1 MYHGY
6 FSHLL
11 SLCFSLSP
19 QGRDGIKG
27 DQGIAG
33 LIGPQGPIGPPG
45 VPGNVGPPGP
55 VRLCCAYVSI

>member
-1 MYHGY
+1 MVI
-6 FSHLL
+6 FLI
-11 SLCFSLSP
+11 FSLSLFLTLP

-27 DQGIAG
+27 DQGIGG

-55 VRLCCAYVSI
+55 VRLCCANV